1 MGEVVK
7 NGFQSAIDFIT
18 SLPGKALEWGKDFI
32 QGLIDG
38 IKSMISKVTDAV
50 EGVAKKIRSFLHFS
64 RPDEGPLREYET
76 WMPDMMNGL
85 AKGIY
90 SNMPVL
96 EKAVSAVSKTMSGD
110 LSRGLSMNPQIA
122 YAANQS
128 VNVNNDVTVMV
139 GNEQF
144 KGYIVKTASNG
155 ISNMQ
160 KRYTS
165 ARGGKYV

>member
-1 MGEVVK
+1 MSE
-7 NGFQSAIDFIT
+7 
-18 SLPGKALEWGKDFI
+18 
-32 QGLIDG
+32 
-38 IKSMISKVTDAV
+38 
-50 EGVAKKIRSFLHFS
+50 
-64 RPDEGPLREYET
+64 
-76 WMPDMMNGL
+76 
-85 AKGIY
+85 
-90 SNMPVL
+90 
-96 EKAVSAVSKTMSGD
+96 VSKTMSGD